1 MMKHFIIVPLALLL
15 ISMGFSCSRG
25 GSDTIRTISINILP
39 ESDCAVILHGP
50 DSNGRYYYSIANTAE
65 GAVERYD
72 TRPLGS
78 GAFDPEAAPV
88 IRQEGPGTY
97 RVTLGKGPDAEFIV
111 VDTLQKRIVKDSNP
125 GNAPNRPF
133 KTEEN

>member
-1 MMKHFIIVPLALLL
+1 MQSFCMAQIQMA
-15 ISMGFSCSRG
+15 
-25 GSDTIRTISINILP
+25 DTITALRIP
-39 ESDCAVILHGP
+39 QKARW
-50 DSNGRYYYSIANTAE
+50 NGMIPGRW
-65 GAVERYD
+65 V
-72 TRPLGS
+72 S